1 MKRKKSFLA
10 GLCTLILAVSLA
22 FGGFAYTP
30 AYAANTDFT
39 LNNVKIQSEVSYGDA
54 FAVPA
59 NTGFDVSVT
68 TPNGTALT
76 SQTDGGLV
84 AQDSVYN
91 VTADE
96 LGHYTVTFTES
107 DMSYSFKVFSSLEEE
122 LQLFVRNEAQIPTY
136 VKTGDEKKLPA
147 AYIGYYDED
156 GKVVEVPGT
165 VTVTT
170 DTGVAVTPGEN
181 FKFENAGSTFIV
193 YSAKVNDGKK
203 YLSKSYEVKVQNDF
217 TDTKAPTLSI
227 SGVPSSGNVNTAVTL
242 PVATASDSFDSKVEV
257 IVTVKGKDASGNLTD
272 VKKVELDDNDYAVS
286 ELSDNEVFD
295 NDKNMTFYPVRSGD
309 YRVVYQ
315 AVDDNGNKSAEW
327 TYTIT
332 VSDKKAPTLV
342 IDETKIPEK
351 WGYSGV
357 IKLDGNDAAK
367 ENITL
372 SGEDLKVKFQFP
384 EAYDNA
390 DKAENLILSFSIK
403 DPESRTVVNF
413 TNINKAEGESGT
425 RYTNTVTNK
434 EYVFNNTMT
443 DFAFDFGE
451 YVNAIKSDSSKT
463 DYVYEGD
470 YVVTYSAEDASGN
483 KSTKTFTVNIVET
496 FEDTSVVTVEF
507 NNVDKYVLAS
517 ETEAVEF
524 TVPTPA
530 YSSTTDT
537 KLNLVYDIY
546 NADPASEDEANAL
559 GAELKGGEVVEIK
572 YEARSASDATKVYK
586 VVYDDKSL
594 EITDSIVLVATATS
608 DAGNTASA
616 TEVVPLVKP
625 SDSAMFTSVDI
636 ANINLEEATKYDNVK
651 THKLGY
657 AVVNRISAENRKYVG
672 VELGVKTEDGDYLT
686 DVSAEVYSPEGSEK
700 MVIRNISFNT
710 NVAGTYYLELRVFD
724 LNGKSTINV
733 IPVTI
738 EKSEAGDGDFSAS
751 VNVSTADI
759 NTKIMLNNETISA
772 PGIFD
777 YLTVSDEG
785 QYLKALVREISGGR
799 FSIMG
804 EEFTAMSNGFYSV
817 KDKAVLVDVDN
828 VHENY
833 AIYTAGNQTALDN
846 YLSQQT
852 QTGEFTVS
860 DSSTVSF
867 ELQGVMPTYSVINP
881 ADENDIRLPL
891 ATAFTSNGNA
901 DEIVL
906 SIKSPSG
913 STVTPYY
920 MSGDT
925 KVNMASNGIMVPG
938 TEYRFKPTAN
948 GTYTV
953 TYTVKMS
960 GKEESTFSYTIKA
973 GDVIAPTFTLTDSNG
988 NAASHELSVKSGYK
1002 FNFLYV
1008 KATDDKASEGNLT
1021 FTKKVVGPDGEVV
1034 GGTISGKGTTYANR
1048 TYPTSGEFTLDASG
1062 KYTVTYT
1069 VTDEAG
1075 NESKQEFEITVTNS
1089 SGGGGISL
1097 AALSTILIVVG
1108 VLLIVGVVIYLF
1120 RFRRVKKD

>member
-22 FGGFAYTP
+22 FGGFVYSP
-30 AYAANTDFT
+30 AYAAVTDFT
-39 LNNVKIQSEVSYGDA
+39 LNNVKIQSEVSYGGDIA
-54 FAVPA
+54 IPA
-59 NTGFDVSVT
+59 DTGFDVSVT
-68 TPNGTALT
+68 TPNGTVLT
-76 SQTDGGLV
+76 SQVDGGLV
-84 AQDSVYN
+84 ADNSVYN

-96 LGHYTVTFTES
+96 LGHYTVTFTKS

-136 VKTGDEKKLPA
+136 VKTGDEKKLPS

-170 DTGVAVTPGEN
+170 DTGVAITPGEN

-193 YSAKVNDGKK
+193 YSAKVNDGNK

-217 TDTKAPTLSI
+217 ADTKAPTLSI
-227 SGVPSSGNVNTAVTL
+227 SGVPSSGNVNSAVTL
-242 PVATASDSFDSKVEV
+242 PVATASDSFDERVEV

-272 VKKVELDDNDYAVS
+272 VKKVELDENDYAVS

-342 IDETKIPEK
+342 IDDTAIPEK
-351 WGYSGV
+351 WGYSSV

-413 TNINKAEGESGT
+413 TNINQAAGESGT

-451 YVNAIKSDSSKT
+451 YVNAIKSDASKT

-470 YVVTYSAEDASGN
+470 YVVSYSAEDAAGN
-483 KSTKTFTVNIVET
+483 KSTRTFTINIAET

-507 NNVDKYVLAS
+507 NNVAKYVLVS
-517 ETEAVEF
+517 ETETVEF
-524 TVPTPA
+524 TVPAPT

-537 KLNLVYDIY
+537 KLSLVYDIY
-546 NADPASEDEANAL
+546 NADPATVDEAAAL

-572 YEARSASDATKVYK
+572 YETRSASDATMVYK
-586 VVYDDKSL
+586 VVYEDKTL
-594 EITDSIVLVATATS
+594 EITDEIVLVATATS

-636 ANINLEEATKYDNVK
+636 ANINLDEATKYDSVK

-657 AVVNRISAENRKYVG
+657 AVVDGIAAENRKYVG
-672 VELGVKTEDGDYLT
+672 VELGVKTADGDYLT
-686 DVSAEVYSPEGSEK
+686 DVSAEVYSPENSGK

-738 EKSEAGDGDFSAS
+738 EKSESGSGDFSAS

-759 NTKIMLNNETISA
+759 NTKIMLNNETLSA

-777 YLTVSDEG
+777 YLTASDEG

-817 KDKAVLVDVDN
+817 KDKAVLVDATN
-828 VHENY
+828 VYENY
-833 AIYTAGNQTALDN
+833 AIDTTADQTALDN

-860 DSSTVSF
+860 DSTTVSF

-920 MSGDT
+920 MSDDT
-925 KVNMASNGIMVPG
+925 KVNMASNGIMAPG

-1008 KATDDKASEGNLT
+1008 KAEDDKSAAADLT
-1021 FTKKVVGPDGEVV
+1021 YTKKVVGPDGEVV

-1069 VTDEAG
+1069 VSDEAG
-1075 NESKQEFEITVTNS
+1075 NEFKQEFEITVTNS

-1108 VLLIVGVVIYLF
+1108 VLLIVGVVVYLF
-1120 RFRRVKKD
+1120 RFRRIKKD